1 MNVQD
6 FGTLAQVKLITCL
19 RFYCKS
25 VLYWSYIMSDII
37 KLPGLIDPHVHL
49 RDPCQTQKEDFYSGT
64 SAALAGGYTTIFD
77 MPNNV
82 VPITTLEL
90 LEAKIENAKKKIVC
104 DIGFHF
110 GTLGDNLSEFPKV
123 IDKVMGLKIY
133 LNVTTG
139 NFIIDA
145 DKLLGIYKAWPEEKP
160 ILLHAEEDVSTIV
173 EKSLKETRKTT
184 HMCHVSSKSELE
196 FVIRSKDAGLPISCG
211 VTPHHLFLTNEDADK
226 LGAYGHMKPN
236 LKSKADQ
243 DFLWQ
248 HLDYIDVI
256 ESDHA
261 PHTKA
266 EKDSD
271 NPPFGVPGLE
281 TTLPLMLTAEAEGSI
296 TRQQLIDRLHTNPA
310 RIFNVDVDD
319 STYIEVDMSSRV
331 IKNEELLTKAGWTPF
346 AGKEVVGRVEKV
358 VIRDKT
364 MFENGEVMAAAGSG
378 KAI

>member
-1 MNVQD
+1 
-6 FGTLAQVKLITCL
+6 
-19 RFYCKS
+19 
-25 VLYWSYIMSDII
+25 MSDII

-49 RDPCQTQKEDFYSGT
+49 RDPGQTQKEDFYSGT

-110 GTLGDNLSEFPKV
+110 GTLGDNLNEFPKV

-173 EKSLKETRKTT
+173 EKSLKETLKTT

-226 LGAYGHMKPN
+226 LGAYGHMKPY

-281 TTLPLMLTAEAEGSI
+281 TTLPLMLTAEAEGRI